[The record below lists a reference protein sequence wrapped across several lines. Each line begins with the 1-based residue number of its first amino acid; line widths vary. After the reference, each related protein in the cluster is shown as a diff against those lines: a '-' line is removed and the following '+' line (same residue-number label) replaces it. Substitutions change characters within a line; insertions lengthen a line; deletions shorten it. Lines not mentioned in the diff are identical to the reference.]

1 MIKFLLVAILLT
13 AAQAA
18 RAQSSSYLDQELQQ
32 VEVANADPISV
43 DIGTATITATAEFD
57 LVSVSIV
64 TAGGTGTAVFSS
76 TGTITHCGLVP
87 PSAAASFD
95 FEIVTNDADEFP
107 IFGNIRRLV
116 GRTGLAGERI
126 LLGSHKATFSNCS
139 PDGTYKAKCT
149 IRR

>member
-1 MIKFLLVAILLT
+1 MIKFILTAILIAL
-13 AAQAA
+13 AQNAQ
-18 RAQSSSYLDQELQQ
+18 AQSSSYLDQELQQ
-32 VEVANADPISV
+32 VEVVNADPISV
-43 DIGTATITATAEFD
+43 DIGTATITSTAEFD

-64 TAGGTGTAVFSS
+64 TAGGTGTTVFSS

-116 GRTGLAGERI
+116 GKTGLVGERI
-126 LLGSHKATFSNCS
+126 LLGSHKARFDNVT